1 MPEVKNRLLSFC
13 RRGFGRVPKNPQW
26 ICFFLNWIYFW
37 HKCGRIFQIWHNQW
51 LRDNSPN
58 DNSPNDNSPN
68 DNSANW
74 IGGQFAQ
81 YIGRV
86 VPVVLVVQLAQN
98 IGRIPYAYLRNFG
111 ASLLSIC
118 WLKLPCDCIYCT
130 KHRLPRPKILG
141 DIGGLIGSYGT
152 KMGRAS
158 FPLNLAIWWFLP
170 LSM

>member
-1 MPEVKNRLLSFC
+1 
-13 RRGFGRVPKNPQW
+13 
-26 ICFFLNWIYFW
+26 
-37 HKCGRIFQIWHNQW
+37 
-51 LRDNSPN
+51 
-58 DNSPNDNSPN
+58 
-68 DNSANW
+68 
-74 IGGQFAQ
+74 
-81 YIGRV
+81 
-86 VPVVLVVQLAQN
+86 VVQLAQN